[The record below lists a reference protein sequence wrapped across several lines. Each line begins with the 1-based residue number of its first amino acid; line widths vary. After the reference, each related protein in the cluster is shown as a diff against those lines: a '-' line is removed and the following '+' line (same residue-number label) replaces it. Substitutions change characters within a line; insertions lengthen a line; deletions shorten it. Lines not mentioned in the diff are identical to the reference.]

1 MCPVFQFLYG
11 IIVSVRQNKLIN
23 IQQIMNPLKGNEKTE
38 FKKRLLQHAV
48 GLIEQRMSAA
58 AHAMEAAQAAS
69 NAEEKSSAGDKYET
83 SRAMNHLEKE
93 MHSRQLEANR
103 KELAALYSIDCL
115 GSYESV
121 TTGCIVQTG
130 EYFFFIA
137 AGLGKLSFEEK
148 NIYLL
153 SPYAP
158 VARQLNGK
166 KKGDSFT
173 FNKMESKIADI
184 F

>member
-1 MCPVFQFLYG
+1 
-11 IIVSVRQNKLIN
+11 
-23 IQQIMNPLKGNEKTE
+23 MNPLTVIEKTK

-48 GLIEQRMSAA
+48 GLIEQRMTAA

-115 GSYESV
+115 GTYQSV

-130 EYFFFIA
+130 ESFFFIA
-137 AGLGKLSFEEK
+137 AGLGKISFEEMD
-148 NIYLL
+148 IYLL
-153 SPYAP
+153 SPHAP
-158 VARQLNGK
+158 VASQLYGK
-166 KKGDSFT
+166 KKGDSFI
-173 FNKMESKIADI
+173 FNKMKNKITGV